1 MTRRLRV
8 EVAGSSPDARPIRIL
23 ALSDEP
29 DRALDDVRNRDALG
43 RIDLV
48 VGCGDLRPD
57 RLCPAFDSFDA
68 PCIYVRGNHDTGA
81 AWSAGARDLPE
92 EPPSGLPLRRAG
104 LRLVP
109 LAWPHP
115 YGDAAR
121 RDEWLA
127 WRHVVSAR
135 LRRAGGREPLVVF
148 SHAAPLDV
156 GDGADDYHR
165 GFRGYLWLL
174 DSARP
179 ALWLHGHPPFAGDAW
194 WTKRGATTVVNVTGS
209 VLIELFV

>member
-8 EVAGSSPDARPIRIL
+8 DAVRSPSGARPLRIL

-29 DRALDDVRNRDALG
+29 DRALDEVRNREALG

-57 RLCPAFDSFDA
+57 RLCLAFDAFDA

-81 AWSAGARDLPE
+81 AWEAAACNLPE
-92 EPPSGLPLRRAG
+92 EAHSGVPLRRAG

-115 YGDAAR
+115 PRDAAR

-135 LRRAGGREPLVVF
+135 LRRSGGPDPLVIF
-148 SHAAPLDV
+148 SHAAPLDA
-156 GDGADDYHR
+156 GDGPDAYHR
-165 GFRGYLWLL
+165 GFRSYRWLL

-179 ALWLHGHPPFAGDAW
+179 ALWLHGHTPLNGDAW